1 MTYSHARILIMKP
14 NSMFLPLPLGFL
26 ASGVH
31 AGLKTG
37 KKLDMALFYSRF
49 PASTVGL
56 VTTNKVKA
64 PPARH
69 TEKALK
75 RGVKVQAVV
84 VNTKNANALTGKQGE
99 KDVQKTAAL
108 AAKLLG
114 LPKASVLAHSTGVI
128 GVPLPMP
135 KILAGV
141 RQAVLRLS
149 RRGGMDAANGILTT
163 DTFPKTSA
171 RPLWIGGRNAWLT
184 GFAKGSGMI
193 HPNMATMLVYLLTDL
208 DISRNL
214 LQAALKEAAE
224 PSFHRIT
231 VDGDVSTNDSVLLMA
246 NGACG
251 NKPITTKGADYRAF
265 AKALREVCL
274 DLAKA
279 VVRDGEGATKFVS
292 ITVQGAKTGADAYRA
307 AMAVAKSPLVKTALF
322 GADPNWGRVL
332 AAVGYSGAAVDESKA
347 SVKIGGYLLYNGGKK
362 LSWSREKLKKILS
375 HKDVD
380 IVVDLGLGKAKDW
393 IYTCDLSDGYIDI
406 NGRYTT

>member
-1 MTYSHARILIMKP
+1 
-14 NSMFLPLPLGFL
+14 
-26 ASGVH
+26 
-31 AGLKTG
+31 
-37 KKLDMALFYSRF
+37 
-49 PASTVGL
+49 
-56 VTTNKVKA
+56 
-64 PPARH
+64 
-69 TEKALK
+69 
-75 RGVKVQAVV
+75 